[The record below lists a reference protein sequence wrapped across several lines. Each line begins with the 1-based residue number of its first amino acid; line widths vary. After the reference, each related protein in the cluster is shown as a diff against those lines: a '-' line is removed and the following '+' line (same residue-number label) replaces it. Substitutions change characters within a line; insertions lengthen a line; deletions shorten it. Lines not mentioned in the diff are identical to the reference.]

1 MKVSLSILFASFTI
15 MLFSYCS
22 NMPENGVLD
31 GKWQLTEMYSKT
43 TSNNDAHYLAT
54 PTTDKRADNIYWNI
68 QLKLLYITSA
78 KPLNTFTTETVA
90 RFHYS
95 GSTLQVGPTY
105 IHYRDRDS
113 LITNTN
119 STEFESLGIR
129 GNATTYDIKRLNSS
143 TMILCSQLDSLI
155 FKKLR

>member
-15 MLFSYCS
+15 LLFSYCS
-22 NMPENGVLD
+22 KMPENGALD

-43 TSNNDAHYLAT
+43 TNSDAHYIAT
-54 PTTDKRADNIYWNI
+54 PTTDKRAENIYWNI

-78 KPLNTFTTETVA
+78 EPLNTFTTETVA

-113 LITNTN
+113 LITNAN
-119 STEFESLGIR
+119 STELIPLGIR
-129 GNATTYDIKRLNSS
+129 GNATTYDIKRLNAS
-143 TMILCSQLDSLI
+143 TMILCSPLDSLI
-155 FKKLR
+155 FKRLR

>member
-15 MLFSYCS
+15 LLFSYCS
-22 NMPENGVLD
+22 KMPENGTLD

-43 TSNNDAHYLAT
+43 TNSDAHYIAT

-78 KPLNTFTTETVA
+78 EPLNTFTTETVA

-113 LITNTN
+113 LITNAN
-119 STEFESLGIR
+119 STELIPLGIR
-129 GNATTYDIKRLNSS
+129 GNATTYDIKRLNAS
-143 TMILCSQLDSLI
+143 TMILCSPLDSLI
-155 FKKLR
+155 LKKLR

>member
-1 MKVSLSILFASFTI
+1 MKVSLSILFASLTI
-15 MLFSYCS
+15 LLFSYCS
-22 NMPENGVLD
+22 KMPENGALD
-31 GKWQLTEMYSKT
+31 GKWQLTEMYSKAS
-43 TSNNDAHYLAT
+43 TSDAHYIAT

-68 QLKLLYITSA
+68 QLQLLYITSA
-78 KPLNTFTTETVA
+78 EPLNTFTNETVA

-113 LITNTN
+113 LITNANT
-119 STEFESLGIR
+119 TELVPLGIR
-129 GNATTYDIKRLNSS
+129 GNATTYDIKRLNAS
-143 TMILCSQLDSLI
+143 TMILCSPLDSLI

>member
-1 MKVSLSILFASFTI
+1 MKVSLSILFASLTI
-15 MLFSYCS
+15 LLFSYCS
-22 NMPENGVLD
+22 KMPENGALD

-43 TSNNDAHYLAT
+43 TNSDAHYIAT

-78 KPLNTFTTETVA
+78 EPLNTFTTETVA
-90 RFHYS
+90 RFHYN

-113 LITNTN
+113 LITNAN
-119 STEFESLGIR
+119 STELIPLGIR
-129 GNATTYDIKRLNSS
+129 GNATTYDIKRLNAS
-143 TMILCSQLDSLI
+143 TMILCSPLDSLI
-155 FKKLR
+155 FKRLR

>member
-15 MLFSYCS
+15 LLFSYCS
-22 NMPENGVLD
+22 KMPENGTLD

-43 TSNNDAHYLAT
+43 TNSDAHYIAT

-78 KPLNTFTTETVA
+78 EPLNTFTTETVA

-113 LITNTN
+113 LITNAN
-119 STEFESLGIR
+119 STELIPLGIR
-129 GNATTYDIKRLNSS
+129 GNATTYDIKRLNAS
-143 TMILCSQLDSLI
+143 TMILCSPLDSLI
-155 FKKLR
+155 FKRLR

>member
-15 MLFSYCS
+15 LLFSYCS
-22 NMPENGVLD
+22 KMPENGALD

-43 TSNNDAHYLAT
+43 TNSDAHYIAT

-78 KPLNTFTTETVA
+78 EPLNTFTTETVA

-113 LITNTN
+113 LITNAN
-119 STEFESLGIR
+119 STELIPLGIR
-129 GNATTYDIKRLNSS
+129 GNATTYDIKRLNAS
-143 TMILCSQLDSLI
+143 TMILCSPLDSLI
-155 FKKLR
+155 FKRLR

>member
-1 MKVSLSILFASFTI
+1 MKVSLSILFASLSI
-15 MLFSYCS
+15 LSFSYCS
-22 NMPENGVLD
+22 KMPENGLLD
-31 GKWQLTEMYSKT
+31 GKWQLSEMYSKT
-43 TSNNDAHYLAT
+43 THSDAHYVATLA
-54 PTTDKRADNIYWNI
+54 TDKRADNIYWNI

-78 KPLNTFTTETVA
+78 KPLNTFTNETVA

-113 LITNTN
+113 LITNAN
-119 STEFESLGIR
+119 STELIPLGIR
-129 GNATTYDIKRLNSS
+129 GNATTYNIKRLNAS
-143 TMILCSQLDSLI
+143 TLILCSSLDSLI

>member
-1 MKVSLSILFASFTI
+1 MKVSLSILFASLTI
-15 MLFSYCS
+15 LLFSYCS
-22 NMPENGVLD
+22 KMPENGALD

-43 TSNNDAHYLAT
+43 TNSDAHYIST

-78 KPLNTFTTETVA
+78 EPLNTFTTETVA

-113 LITNTN
+113 LITNAN
-119 STEFESLGIR
+119 STELVPLGIR
-129 GNATTYDIKRLNSS
+129 GNATTYDIKRLNAS
-143 TMILCSQLDSLI
+143 TMILCSPLDSLI

>member
-15 MLFSYCS
+15 LLFSYCS
-22 NMPENGVLD
+22 KMPENGTLD

-43 TSNNDAHYLAT
+43 TNSDAHYIAT

-78 KPLNTFTTETVA
+78 KPLKTFTTETVA

-113 LITNTN
+113 LITNAN
-119 STEFESLGIR
+119 STELIPLGIR
-129 GNATTYDIKRLNSS
+129 GNATTYDIKRLNAS
-143 TMILCSQLDSLI
+143 TMILCSPLDSLI
-155 FKKLR
+155 FKRLR